1 VQSEECGVRSERRRR
16 FAGFHSALN
25 RPARPVKAEPWVPR
39 KRSMFHVEHSVFLR
53 QAAHYPLQILMAV
66 ELDNDLAG
74 ALFRAFLDKHLGT
87 KGLTEFGL

>member
-1 VQSEECGVRSERRRR
+1 VNGGALPV
-16 FAGFHSALN
+16 FILHSALN
-25 RPARPVKAEPWVPR
+25 RPAKPVKAEPWTPR
-39 KRSMFHVEHSVFLR
+39 NRSTFHVEHSALLR
-53 QAAHYPLQILMAV
+53 QAGHDPLQILMAV